1 MLEKCQKNETPA
13 MAKKWKMAGFK
24 VRSGLGF
31 MHRRD
36 LSNIDTFIVR
46 ESEVKE
52 EIFCIRICLFI
63 LFQVACLE
71 DQLELEGK
79 CLRKS
84 KDKRSFRKTG
94 CVTIDG
100 RGDAW

>member
-36 LSNIDTFIVR
+36 ISNIDTFIVR

-52 EIFCIRICLFI
+52 EIFSIIMFIYFI
-63 LFQVACLE
+63 LGCMFGRSAGIG
-71 DQLELEGK
+71 GK
-79 CLRKS
+79 MFKE
-84 KDKRSFRKTG
+84 
-94 CVTIDG
+94 I
-100 RGDAW
+100 